1 MKNKPFKIKY
11 LYLFCV
17 ILLITGFFYGTIIY
31 NDFGFL
37 VSKNYLENFIL
48 RENYAEK
55 PSMWTM
61 AMNLL
66 DEFSYFFILWF
77 LSLTIIGIIILVF
90 VIFFVGFM
98 YGFTIRYFIS
108 TYTYQGVTISF
119 LYTFP
124 KNIILIPLMIYFTA
138 QAIVNA
144 VQIFGAIYTNT
155 NKRNLKMVV
164 NRHFNLLFMV
174 IGVLIVYTLIDAI
187 FFTVIGER
195 LKMIM

>member
-31 NDFGFL
+31 NDYGYL

-48 RENYAEK
+48 RENYVEK
-55 PSMWTM
+55 PSIRTM
-61 AMNLL
+61 GMNLL
-66 DEFSYFFILWF
+66 NEFSYFFILWF

-98 YGFTIRYFIS
+98 YGFTMRYFIS

-138 QAIVNA
+138 QAIVNTL
-144 VQIFGAIYTNT
+144 QIFAAIYSSA
-155 NKRNLKMVV
+155 NKRNLKLVV

-174 IGVLIVYTLIDAI
+174 IGVLIVYTLLDAI